1 MSRHAVLLEVPQSPS
16 NIQESQEEEPEEWVA
31 VEGGGFVRDDGTHN
45 LSHSFY
51 KTTFSKPHSKPCKTI
66 RKRTKKVSLEYFEN
80 HCENTKCTFPPG
92 HTGLC
97 SHQIVHGKRGRG
109 STSGPVLQPA
119 VVFDMSWFFDP
130 TFDLN
135 DDDSD

>member
-1 MSRHAVLLEVPQSPS
+1 MATVFLLPQSPDS
-16 NIQESQEEEPEEWVA
+16 EPPSQEEDVEEWVA
-31 VEGGGFVRDDGTHN
+31 VEGGGFVLDDGTHN
-45 LSHSFY
+45 LSHRFS
-51 KTTFSKPHSKPCKTI
+51 KTTFSKPCSKPCKKI
-66 RKRTKKVSLEYFEN
+66 RKRAKKVCAEYFVD

-119 VVFDMSWFFDP
+119 MDFEISWLFDP
-130 TFDLN
+130 SFDLN
-135 DDDSD
+135 DDDGD

>member
-1 MSRHAVLLEVPQSPS
+1 MLHKKRKFAEPP
-16 NIQESQEEEPEEWVA
+16 SQEEDVEEWVA
-31 VEGGGFVRDDGTHN
+31 VEGGGFVLDDGTHN
-45 LSHSFY
+45 LSHRFS
-51 KTTFSKPHSKPCKTI
+51 KTTFSKPCSKPCKKI
-66 RKRTKKVSLEYFEN
+66 RKRAKKVCAEYFVD

-119 VVFDMSWFFDP
+119 MVFDISWLFDP
-130 TFDLN
+130 SFDLN
-135 DDDSD
+135 DDDGD